1 MLISIII
8 PALNEET
15 HIAKTLTHTLKLKGD
30 FEILVV
36 DGGSSD
42 QTLEIVKGFPEVR
55 RYCAP
60 KGRALQMN
68 LGAKHAQGEILVFLH
83 ADTFLPKEAYT
94 SICELCKAKD
104 TVGGSFRLV
113 MDDPNPVFKI
123 YTWFSRW
130 NLEFFTYGDHAMFIE
145 KRVFKTITGFK
156 PIPFMEDVEIQH
168 RLRREGRFKKSK
180 LAVVTSGRRF
190 RDNGLVF
197 QVTVDFILV
206 MLFKLG
212 IAPERLKKYYPD
224 NISSKNSNKR

>member
-8 PALNEET
+8 PTLNEET
-15 HIAKTLTHTLKLKGD
+15 HIAKALTHALKLKGN

-36 DGGSSD
+36 DGGSND
-42 QTLEIVKGFPEVR
+42 RTLEIVKDFPRVQR
-55 RYCAP
+55 LDAP

-68 LGAKHAQGEILVFLH
+68 LGARQAEGDVLVFLH
-83 ADTFLPKEAYT
+83 ADTILPQETYA
-94 SICELCKAKD
+94 SIGQLCKAKE

-113 MDDPNPVFKI
+113 VDDPNPIFKV
-123 YTWFSRW
+123 YTWCSRW
-130 NLEFFTYGDHAMFIE
+130 NLEFFTYGDHALFI
-145 KRVFKTITGFK
+145 KKSVFDTITGFK

-190 RDNGLVF
+190 QKNGLIF
-197 QVTVDFILV
+197 QITVDFLLV

-212 IAPERLKKYYPD
+212 VSPKRLKTYYPD
-224 NISSKNSNKR
+224 NISSKN

>member
-8 PALNEET
+8 PTLNEET
-15 HIAKTLTHTLKLKGD
+15 HIAKTLTHTLKLKGN

-36 DGGSSD
+36 DGGSD
-42 QTLEIVKGFPEVR
+42 DRTLEIVKDFPEVKR
-55 RYCAP
+55 LCAP

-68 LGAKHAQGEILVFLH
+68 LGARHSQGDILVFLH
-83 ADTFLPKEAYT
+83 ADTFLPKEAYA

-113 MDDPNPVFKI
+113 VDDPNPIFKV

-130 NLEFFTYGDHAMFIE
+130 NLEFFTYGDHALFIE
-145 KRVFKTITGFK
+145 KRVFDTINGFK

-190 RDNGLVF
+190 QKNGLMF
-197 QVTVDFILV
+197 QITVDFLLV

-212 IAPERLKKYYPD
+212 VSPKRLKKYYQD
-224 NISSKNSNKR
+224 NISSKN

>member
-1 MLISIII
+1 
-8 PALNEET
+8 
-15 HIAKTLTHTLKLKGD
+15 
-30 FEILVV
+30 
-36 DGGSSD
+36 
-42 QTLEIVKGFPEVR
+42 LEW
-55 RYCAP
+55 
-60 KGRALQMN
+60 
-68 LGAKHAQGEILVFLH
+68 FLH
-83 ADTFLPKEAYT
+83 ADTFLPKEAYA

-113 MDDPNPVFKI
+113 VDDPNPIFKI

-130 NLEFFTYGDHAMFIE
+130 NLEFFTYGDHALFI
-145 KRVFKTITGFK
+145 KKSVFDTINGFK

-190 RDNGLVF
+190 QKNGLIF
-197 QVTVDFILV
+197 QITVDFLLV

-224 NISSKNSNKR
+224 NISFKNRNKK